1 MYYNK
6 TTHLLQVCRKFDTD
20 PNYTKIT
27 KFRKVCYP
35 MENFNEFYHNENTT
49 ETQKGKESFTQSST
63 VILSPTE
70 KEIPPIPPKNNRP
83 PLRARVIVVLC
94 IVCSLLGGLVSTGS
108 YALYQHYKSS
118 DKDLETTPINPS
130 VNNPETLN
138 TSTSSKN
145 NSSGDVT
152 INVENV
158 TSPATAVAK
167 KVSPSIV
174 GIRVTTVTNYGPYG
188 DYESSGE
195 GSGIVYTSDGYI
207 ITNYHVVKNML
218 TSSGEKNPNSTLT
231 VYLNQDTSKE
241 YTGTVIGYD
250 QSADLAVIKI
260 NATAL
265 TPIEI
270 GDSDSIN
277 VGDIAIAIGNPG
289 GLDYMGST
297 SQGIISGL
305 NRMIQTEGSY
315 ENLKLIQ
322 TDAAI
327 NPGNSGGALCDVN
340 GKLIGVNSVKLV
352 QTGYEGMGF
361 AIPVNDAVKIC
372 DDIIQ
377 NGSSSG
383 VYLGLEF
390 NENFTAA
397 VLQKQGYPVGIV
409 VSDVASNSPA
419 EAAGFETDD
428 ILTSFNGS
436 EITST
441 ADLINAKK
449 SCKSGDTVYAK
460 VYRLS
465 LERNG
470 FIQKWV
476 GNYVDLTI
484 TFE

>member
-1 MYYNK
+1 MYDHK
-6 TTHLLQVCRKFDTD
+6 TTHLLQARPKFATDRFYTIDIKIQKGVC
-20 PNYTKIT
+20 
-27 KFRKVCYP
+27 P
-35 MENFNEFYHNENTT
+35 MENFNEFNYNEHTADDS
-49 ETQKGKESFTQSST
+49 KESVCFTQSST
-63 VILSPTE
+63 VIL
-70 KEIPPIPPKNNRP
+70 PPSEQEAPAAAPKKSRP
-83 PLRARVIVVLC
+83 PLRVRAIVVLC
-94 IVCSLLGGLVSTGS
+94 IVCSLVGGLVSTGS
-108 YALYQHYKSS
+108 YALYQQYKSDGS
-118 DKDLETTPINPS
+118 GLDTTPVNPS
-130 VNNPETLN
+130 GSNPNAVN
-138 TSTSSKN
+138 TSTSSNDGK
-145 NSSGDVT
+145 SGDVN

-174 GIRVTTVTNYGPYG
+174 GIKVTTITNYGPYG
-188 DYESSGE
+188 DHESSGE
-195 GSGIVYTSDGYI
+195 GSGIIYTSDGYI
-207 ITNYHVVKNML
+207 ITNYHVIENML

-231 VYLNQDTSKE
+231 VYLNQNTSEE

-260 NATAL
+260 DATGL

-270 GDSDSIN
+270 GDSDSIS

-289 GLDYMGST
+289 GLDFMGST

-305 NRMIQTEGSY
+305 NRTIQTEGSY

-327 NPGNSGGALCDVN
+327 NPGNSGGALCDIN

-361 AIPVNDAVKIC
+361 AIPVNDAIKIC

-383 VYLGLEF
+383 IYLGLEF

-397 VLQKQGYPVGIV
+397 VLQNQGYPAGIV
-409 VSDVASNSPA
+409 VSSVAAGSPA
-419 EAAGFETDD
+419 ETAGFETDD

-436 EITST
+436 DITST
-441 ADLINAKK
+441 KDLINAKK
-449 SCKSGDTVYAK
+449 SCQSGDTVYAK
-460 VYRLS
+460 VYRLT

-470 FIQKWV
+470 FANRWV

>member
-1 MYYNK
+1 M
-6 TTHLLQVCRKFDTD
+6 
-20 PNYTKIT
+20 
-27 KFRKVCYP
+27 
-35 MENFNEFYHNENTT
+35 
-49 ETQKGKESFTQSST
+49 
-63 VILSPTE
+63 
-70 KEIPPIPPKNNRP
+70 NNRP

-265 TPIEI
+265 TPIEFRQM
-270 GDSDSIN
+270 
-277 VGDIAIAIGNPG
+277 
-289 GLDYMGST
+289 LLST
-297 SQGIISGL
+297 QEIP
-305 NRMIQTEGSY
+305 
-315 ENLKLIQ
+315 
-322 TDAAI
+322 AAH
-327 NPGNSGGALCDVN
+327 
-340 GKLIGVNSVKLV
+340 
-352 QTGYEGMGF
+352 
-361 AIPVNDAVKIC
+361 
-372 DDIIQ
+372 
-377 NGSSSG
+377 
-383 VYLGLEF
+383 
-390 NENFTAA
+390 
-397 VLQKQGYPVGIV
+397 
-409 VSDVASNSPA
+409 
-419 EAAGFETDD
+419 
-428 ILTSFNGS
+428 
-436 EITST
+436 
-441 ADLINAKK
+441 
-449 SCKSGDTVYAK
+449 
-460 VYRLS
+460 
-465 LERNG
+465 
-470 FIQKWV
+470 
-476 GNYVDLTI
+476 YVM
-484 TFE
+484 